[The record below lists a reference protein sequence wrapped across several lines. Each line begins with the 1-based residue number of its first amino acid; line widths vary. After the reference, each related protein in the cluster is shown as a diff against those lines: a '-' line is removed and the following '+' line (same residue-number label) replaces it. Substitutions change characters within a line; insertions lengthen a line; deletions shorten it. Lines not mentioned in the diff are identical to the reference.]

1 MTDKSQSIENLVN
14 MAVGGHL
21 EFVQK
26 VILMREIILEG
37 QHKLK
42 STYHINLCDKGQI
55 SHN

>member
-26 VILMREIILEG
+26 SNNFDVGNDLRG
-37 QHKLK
+37 P
-42 STYHINLCDKGQI
+42 T
-55 SHN
+55 